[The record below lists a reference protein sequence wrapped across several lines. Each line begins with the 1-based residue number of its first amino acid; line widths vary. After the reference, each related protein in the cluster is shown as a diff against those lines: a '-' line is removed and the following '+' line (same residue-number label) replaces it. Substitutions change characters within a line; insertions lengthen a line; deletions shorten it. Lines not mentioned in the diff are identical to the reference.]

1 MPPFIRN
8 PRQRPRVPV
17 RCTIRIAF
25 RSGMFLETSTFSVG
39 PGGCAIETTRRIEP
53 GERAFIE
60 LTDGRVPGARM
71 FVGRVAWS
79 SERPPWRCGIAFD
92 AAPAREAT
100 ALFSEL
106 VSSYPNAPVVGDVE
120 RIPEDA
126 VLAPTPVPGTLAVV
140 PAEAEILQA
149 IGRGM
154 EASTLRDR
162 LGERWAAHVNALF
175 ALIER
180 GMIEVVPRGV
190 ERSS

>member
-1 MPPFIRN
+1 MPQFIHN
-8 PRQRPRVPV
+8 PRQRPRIPV
-17 RCTIRIAF
+17 RCTIRVAL
-25 RSGMFLETSTFSVG
+25 RSGTFLETSTFNVG

-79 SERPPWRCGIAFD
+79 SDEPPWRCGIAFD
-92 AAPAREAT
+92 AATARAAT
-100 ALFSEL
+100 VLFSEL
-106 VSSYPNAPVVGDVE
+106 VSSYPDALVAGDVE

-126 VLAPTPVPGTLAVV
+126 VLEPTPVPGTLAVV

-149 IGRGM
+149 IGPGV
-154 EASTLRDR
+154 EASALRDR
-162 LGERWAAHVNALF
+162 FGERWGAHLNALF